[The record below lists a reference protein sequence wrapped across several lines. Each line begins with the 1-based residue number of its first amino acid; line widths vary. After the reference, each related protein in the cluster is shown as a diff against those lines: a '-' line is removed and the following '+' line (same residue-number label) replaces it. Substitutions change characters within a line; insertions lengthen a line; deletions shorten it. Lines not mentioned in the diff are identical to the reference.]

1 MRTKLVYRD
10 GKVVELKENE
20 IEQPKG
26 KQVFSI
32 GNRSGFK
39 WAKQSS
45 NKTWIEDGNVIREK
59 KGKRVKN

>member
-45 NKTWIEDGNVIREK
+45 NKTWIENGNVIREK
-59 KGKRVKN
+59 RGKRVKN

>member
-1 MRTKLVYRD
+1 MRTRLVYRN

-20 IEQPKG
+20 IEKPKG

-39 WAKQSS
+39 WSKQSS

>member
-1 MRTKLVYRD
+1 MRTRLVYRD
-10 GKVVELKENE
+10 GKVIEQKE
-20 IEQPKG
+20 IEKPKG

-45 NKTWIEDGNVIREK
+45 NKTWIENGNVIREK
-59 KGKRVKN
+59 KGKKVNN

>member
-1 MRTKLVYRD
+1 MRTRLVVRD
-10 GKVVELKENE
+10 GKVIELKEDE
-20 IEQPKG
+20 LLREPA

-45 NKTWIEDGNVIREK
+45 NKTWIENGNVIREK
-59 KGKRVKN
+59 KGKKVNN